1 MRIIGIDLGEKRIG
15 IAISDELGITSQ
27 GLPTIYTKTEIDDI
41 ESIKLVIEQYKAEKV
56 IFGLPINMNGSI
68 GPQAK
73 KAIEFAEKV
82 KDICKIP
89 VEMVDERLTTS
100 TAERVLIQ
108 GNRSRKKRKKVID
121 KMSAVLILQTYLD
134 KAKFNKEN

>member
-1 MRIIGIDLGEKRIG
+1 LRIIGIDLGEKRIG